1 VLKATAPEP
10 WNVGRAWAVVGRS
23 DVRGGASIPSD
34 FVGISVG
41 PGLEERNAELVRAVY
56 RELAELSPAGFRYAT
71 YRLEDGRT
79 FVHVAE
85 RDGGADNPL
94 PDLPAF
100 RRFQAGIGERCE
112 SGPEVGGAELV
123 GRFGA

>member
-1 VLKATAPEP
+1 MNSNQEMKMTHTVARYTIK
-10 WNVGRAWAVVGRS
+10 
-23 DVRGGASIPSD
+23 
-34 FVGISVG
+34 

-56 RELAELSPAGFRYAT
+56 RELAELSPTGFRYAT
-71 YRLEDGRT
+71 YRLDDGHT

-85 RDGGADNPL
+85 RDGDGDNPL

-100 RRFQAGIGERCE
+100 REFQADIRERCE
-112 SGPEVGGAELV
+112 WGPKVGGAELI

>member
-1 VLKATAPEP
+1 MKMTFT
-10 WNVGRAWAVVGRS
+10 VVRYT
-23 DVRGGASIPSD
+23 IK
-34 FVGISVG
+34 

-56 RELAELSPAGFRYAT
+56 RELDELSPAGFRYAT
-71 YRLEDGRT
+71 YRLDDGRT

-85 RDGGADNPL
+85 RDGDGDNPL
-94 PDLPAF
+94 PNLSAF
-100 RRFQAGIGERCE
+100 REFQADIRERCE